1 MRLRRT
7 ALVPALLFCCAG
19 CASGPR
25 PAASAQEGTAAER
38 PPDLAK
44 VEARFIPDPA
54 RIAPALREDQDFV
67 PPHPIVTHLP
77 RYPAGHEDAGGPV
90 VVVLRFIVGEDGAVR
105 EVKDSPLQGSNGAG
119 GRVADPVFR
128 EAAVDA
134 VLGWIFVPAAIRTL
148 KPGADLDH
156 DAKPDYTVLVDS
168 ERMPVYLDV
177 RFTFEITDGEA
188 RVRID

>member
-1 MRLRRT
+1 MWLRRT
-7 ALVPALLFCCAG
+7 ALATLLFCCAG
-19 CASGPR
+19 CAIVPK
-25 PAASAQEGTAAER
+25 PAAPAQEGAAAER
-38 PPDLAK
+38 SPDLAK

-54 RIAPALREDQDFV
+54 RIAPALREDQDFM

-77 RYPAGHEDAGGPV
+77 RYPPGHADATGPV

-105 EVKDSPLQGSNGAG
+105 EVKDSPLRDP

-156 DAKPDYTVLVDS
+156 DSKPDYTVLVDS

>member
-1 MRLRRT
+1 M
-7 ALVPALLFCCAG
+7 
-19 CASGPR
+19 
-25 PAASAQEGTAAER
+25 
-38 PPDLAK
+38 
-44 VEARFIPDPA
+44 
-54 RIAPALREDQDFV
+54 

-77 RYPAGHEDAGGPV
+77 QYPAGHEDAGGPV
-90 VVVLRFIVGEDGAVR
+90 VVVLRFIVGKDGAVR
-105 EVKDSPLQGSNGAG
+105 EVKDSPLHDPGGPGDPGGARHAG
-119 GRVADPVFR
+119 GSSGPGGRIADPVFR

-156 DAKPDYTVLVDS
+156 DSKPDYTVLVDS

-177 RFTFEITDGEA
+177 RFTFEIIDGEA